1 MSLLLSELI
10 LRHEGIVRRSTEHE
24 TEQAGNSGSSGGKA
38 GVGGVGSGA
47 DFLGEANL
55 LELLSDLVLHL
66 PACATAIHRYV
77 IVRVLV
83 SLMCLFFACAP
94 CLS

>member
-10 LRHEGIVRRSTEHE
+10 LRHEGIVRRSAEHE
-24 TEQAGNSGSSGGKA
+24 TEQAGTAGSSGGKA
-38 GVGGVGSGA
+38 RAGGAGSGSN
-47 DFLGEANL
+47 FLGEANL

-77 IVRVLV
+77 IVRALV
-83 SLMCLFFACAP
+83 SFMYSFFACTP
-94 CLS
+94 CLL

>member
-10 LRHEGIVRRSTEHE
+10 LRHEGIVRRSVEHE
-24 TEQAGNSGSSGGKA
+24 TEQAGTAGSSGGKA
-38 GVGGVGSGA
+38 GAGGAGSGA

-66 PACATAIHRYV
+66 PACATAIHRCV
-77 IVRVLV
+77 VVRMLFTVLLLV
-83 SLMCLFFACAP
+83 
-94 CLS
+94 